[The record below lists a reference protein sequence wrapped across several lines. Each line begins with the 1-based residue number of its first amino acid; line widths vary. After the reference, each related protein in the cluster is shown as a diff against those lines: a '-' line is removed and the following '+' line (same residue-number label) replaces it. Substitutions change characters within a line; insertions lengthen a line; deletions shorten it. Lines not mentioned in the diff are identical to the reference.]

1 MPPATFYFPG
11 ATGTE
16 KLMYLYSPE
25 LIGPG
30 LESYLKADE
39 KSSNHWTHVL
49 LSHKAEIESRMVPCF
64 IRQDNG
70 TLRG

>member
-25 LIGPG
+25 LTGAG
-30 LESYLKADE
+30 LESYLKADV
-39 KSSNHWTHVL
+39 KSSKH
-49 LSHKAEIESRMVPCF
+49 
-64 IRQDNG
+64 
-70 TLRG
+70 

>member
-1 MPPATFYFPG
+1 MPLATFYFPG

-39 KSSNHWTHVL
+39 KSCNLWT
-49 LSHKAEIESRMVPCF
+49 P
-64 IRQDNG
+64 
-70 TLRG
+70 